1 MSWQVSECERESRGK
16 NVRQIIVKNG
26 GKKERKKRELGRNW
40 KEKQVGWWAVIYKVA
55 KYGMFRAII
64 SPSVSVEQRETEQF
78 IDWKKMNELLK
89 WKMMKRE
96 RERWTVRLPKK
107 ERSWGT

>member
-1 MSWQVSECERESRGK
+1 MGNIFARECLWEKEREIEKVVPDEQASEWVWERERESRGK

-78 IDWKKMNELLK
+78 ID
-89 WKMMKRE
+89 
-96 RERWTVRLPKK
+96 
-107 ERSWGT
+107 

>member
-1 MSWQVSECERESRGK
+1 MSVGERERDRKSSTWWASKWVSVRERESRGK

-78 IDWKKMNELLK
+78 ID
-89 WKMMKRE
+89 
-96 RERWTVRLPKK
+96 
-107 ERSWGT
+107 